1 VISTEELVGVFLDA
15 VEAQD
20 LDAVLGCFATEA
32 TWQNV
37 PHPPARGL
45 EEIRAVLKPIL
56 TRSSRVRWD
65 IVTAAYHDDRAWLE
79 RVDRFWIDGREY
91 SARCNGVIEREP
103 GTGLILAFRD
113 YVDLGE
119 WRARLGEIDL

>member
-1 VISTEELVGVFLDA
+1 VTSTEELVCVFLDA

-20 LDAVLGCFATEA
+20 LDAVLGCFSTEA

-37 PHPPARGL
+37 PHPPARGP
-45 EEIRAVLKPIL
+45 EGIRAVLEPIL

-119 WRARLGEIDL
+119 WRARLGDIDL